1 MKNLTK
7 ELFLE
12 LFRKTDF
19 PDSTTCTCINEA
31 YQDFIF
37 KLREVTDFYI
47 TLVIQKLWFEYR

>member
-1 MKNLTK
+1 MKNFTK
-7 ELFLE
+7 EKFLE

-19 PDSTTCTCINEA
+19 LDSTTYTCINEA

-47 TLVIQKLWFEYR
+47 TLVIQKLWFED